1 MADTGDLKSPAEE
14 RAGSSPA
21 LGTKVILFEG
31 STPFPVAKTG
41 W

>member
-21 LGTKVILFEG
+21 LGTRFIVKLAVTKG
-31 STPFPVAKTG
+31 
-41 W
+41 